1 MYNMGDLLRR
11 LRIEK
16 GMSQE
21 QLAKKIHKSNSMVSD
36 YENNL
41 KIPPLETLKDLAL
54 FFHIS
59 LDYLSGIEKRE
70 AVMIDELSDSQKAL
84 IKQVINEFRGK
95 PAIHKRGL
103 SQEQLNMIRDLI
115 DEFNKI

>member
-1 MYNMGDLLRR
+1 MYNMGDLLRK

-41 KIPPLETLKDLAL
+41 KVPPLETLKDLAL

-70 AVMIDELSDSQKAL
+70 AVMIDGLSDTQKIL
-84 IKQVINEFRGK
+84 IKRVIDELRVK
-95 PAIHKRGL
+95 PTVHKCGL
-103 SQEQLNMIRDLI
+103 SQEQLNIIRDLI